1 MGGTHGATDRE
12 LWGEDLAWAVVLIVD
27 DQQPNVMLLERLL
40 ARMGVGRTVGVTD
53 PREALGLYRSL
64 DPDLVLVDWHM
75 PHLDGLGIL
84 TALEPSAAQD
94 AFTPVVVLTAD
105 TTGAAREAALAA
117 GATDFLTKPF
127 DQTEVVLRVR
137 NLLRTK
143 ALHRGLSARNA
154 TLRSELA
161 ERERRERQ
169 AAAQQA
175 ERVSRVRRVLDGAS
189 IEMVFQPIVELESS
203 RVVGLEALARF
214 TGPPRRPPNEW
225 FAEAASVGLGTE
237 LELAAV
243 SAALTEA
250 ETLPDSAY
258 LALNV
263 SPATLADP
271 RLETA
276 IASTGAPVVLE
287 LTEHTEVDGYD
298 ALVESLGRLR
308 RAGARIAVDDAG
320 AGYSSLR
327 HILRLGPD
335 IIKLDIGL
343 TRGIDAD
350 PARRALAA
358 ALVTFAEDTGASLV
372 AEGIEGQA
380 ELEALRHLRIRYG
393 QGFYLGRPGPLIQVP
408 DQPSVLSGR

>member
-225 FAEAASVGLGTE
+225 
-237 LELAAV
+237 
-243 SAALTEA
+243 
-250 ETLPDSAY
+250 
-258 LALNV
+258 
-263 SPATLADP
+263 
-271 RLETA
+271 
-276 IASTGAPVVLE
+276 
-287 LTEHTEVDGYD
+287 
-298 ALVESLGRLR
+298 
-308 RAGARIAVDDAG
+308 
-320 AGYSSLR
+320 
-327 HILRLGPD
+327 
-335 IIKLDIGL
+335 
-343 TRGIDAD
+343 
-350 PARRALAA
+350 
-358 ALVTFAEDTGASLV
+358 
-372 AEGIEGQA
+372 
-380 ELEALRHLRIRYG
+380 
-393 QGFYLGRPGPLIQVP
+393 
-408 DQPSVLSGR
+408 